1 MNEEMDFLATAL
13 FLIEKDK
20 LNEKNRKRHIIYKK
34 CYLQSKLRDYG
45 MTYQAI
51 GDLFNQDHSSI
62 IHNVKT
68 HADLDEYYRDSYHA
82 DIHEYIVLLKD
93 FKIKPPKR
101 NLLKDIQNAR
111 TLYALGNIKR
121 WLLEDKYEI
130 DATLLE

>member
-1 MNEEMDFLATAL
+1 MEFLETAY

-20 LNEKNRKRHIIYKK
+20 LNEKNRKREIIYKK
-34 CYLQSKLRDYG
+34 FYLQAKLRDSG
-45 MTYQAI
+45 MTYKEI
-51 GDLFNQDHSSI
+51 GKMFNQDHSSI

-68 HADLDEYYRDSYHA
+68 HLNLDEYYRDSYHT

-93 FKIKPPKR
+93 YKIKPPKR
-101 NLLKDIQNAR
+101 NLLKDIQNAN

-121 WLLEDKYEI
+121 WLLEDKYDI